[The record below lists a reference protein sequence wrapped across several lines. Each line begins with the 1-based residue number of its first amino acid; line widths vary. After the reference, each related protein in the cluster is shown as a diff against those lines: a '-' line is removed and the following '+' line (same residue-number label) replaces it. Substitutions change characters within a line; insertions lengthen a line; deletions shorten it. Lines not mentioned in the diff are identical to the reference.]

1 MASTRPLPP
10 RDRAIDDG
18 ADLPEPP
25 RLRAL
30 RWLVTTLT
38 ATLILGVIIIA
49 GAMVLR
55 ISAPAPAP
63 AFADFDPARISAEA
77 LALPP
82 GETVTAAGAA
92 GATLMLVTRDDDGA
106 ERLHLFDGESGAP
119 VRSLAITRTAP

>member
-10 RDRAIDDG
+10 RDRAIDDD

-30 RWLVTTLT
+30 RRLVTALT
-38 ATLILGVIIIA
+38 ATLILGVVTIA

-55 ISAPAPAP
+55 ITATPPAPAI
-63 AFADFDPARISAEA
+63 AGFDPATVSADA

-92 GATLMLVTRDDDGA
+92 GPALMLVTRSDDGT
-106 ERLHLFDGESGAP
+106 ERLHLFDVETGARL
-119 VRSLAITRTAP
+119 RSLAITRTTP